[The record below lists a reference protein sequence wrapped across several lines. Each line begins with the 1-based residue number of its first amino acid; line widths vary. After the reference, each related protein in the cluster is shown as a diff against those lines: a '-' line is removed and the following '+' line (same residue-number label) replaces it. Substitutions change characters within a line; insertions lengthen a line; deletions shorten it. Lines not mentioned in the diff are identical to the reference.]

1 MLVRH
6 SKKKVTRGV
15 QRRLYEARGLEV
27 RGVSRDNAPR
37 QPLPDESRVA
47 DALCKF
53 IVEFRHDSCARRKVI
68 NEREY

>member
-1 MLVRH
+1 M
-6 SKKKVTRGV
+6 
-15 QRRLYEARGLEV
+15 YEARGLEV